1 MAFSASESVLL
12 GLQSRVFR
20 LATIV
25 VLVFHATLASFHCM
39 SASRSSNSNSFTI
52 SMYPLINEMHTNDIN
67 LSPSVKTISPA
78 RPRTS
83 TRVSI
88 KGNSDTTS
96 SPKHLPLDEPSP
108 PLCLTPT
115 M

>member
-1 MAFSASESVLL
+1 ISFSASESVLPD
-12 GLQSRVFR
+12 LQSHVFR

-25 VLVFHATLASFHCM
+25 VLVFHATLASSHCM
-39 SASRSSNSNSFTI
+39 SASRSNHI
-52 SMYPLINEMHTNDIN
+52 
-67 LSPSVKTISPA
+67 PA

-96 SPKHLPLDEPSP
+96 SPKHVPLDEPIL
-108 PLCLTPT
+108 PLCT
-115 M
+115 

>member
-12 GLQSRVFR
+12 DLQSRVFR

-25 VLVFHATLASFHCM
+25 VLVFYATLASSHCL
-39 SASRSSNSNSFTI
+39 SASRSSNSFTI

-83 TRVSI
+83 TRVSM
-88 KGNSDTTS
+88 KGNFNTPS
-96 SPKHLPLDEPSP
+96 SPKHVPLDEPIL
-108 PLCLTPT
+108 PLCT
-115 M
+115 